1 MVNLKTSQNNNMET
15 NLLNPSDD
23 ISETENWTMTI
34 RPQRHWYDFQFG
46 ELWKYRDLIRLFV
59 WRDFVAYYKQTIL
72 GPLWYLIQPILSTII
87 FTVVFGNIAK
97 LSTDG
102 MPAFL
107 FYLAGQTLWSYFAN
121 CFTSTSNTFVNNSQV
136 FGKVYFPR
144 LSVPISIVLSNLIS
158 FAIRFGLFIIVWVYY
173 LLTQNNIHPNLWAF
187 SLPLLVLLMGGMGLG
202 FGIIF
207 SSLTTK
213 YRDLQ
218 QLISFG
224 VQLLMYAAPV
234 IYPLS
239 SVSGKW
245 HTILMANPMTPVVE
259 VFRLGFM
266 GTSSLNPIWLLYTA
280 GFTVV
285 TLFIGLALFNRV
297 EASFMDTV

>member
-1 MVNLKTSQNNNMET
+1 MNSTREIN
-15 NLLNPSDD
+15 
-23 ISETENWTMTI
+23 ENEDWTMII
-34 RPQRHWYDFQFG
+34 RPQRRWYDFHLG
-46 ELWKYRDLIRLFV
+46 DLWKYRDLIRLFV

-72 GPLWYLIQPILSTII
+72 GPLWYIIQPILSTVI
-87 FTVVFGNIAK
+87 FTVVFGQIAK

-107 FYLAGQTLWSYFAN
+107 FYLAGQTIWSYFAT
-121 CFTSTSNTFVNNSQV
+121 CFTSTSNTFVSNAGI

-144 LSVPISIVLSNLIS
+144 MSVPVSIVISNLIS
-158 FAIRFGLFIIVWVYY
+158 FGIRFGMFLLFWAYFWISGSAVQP
-173 LLTQNNIHPNLWAF
+173 TLWALA
-187 SLPLLVLLMGGMGLG
+187 LPLLVLLMGAMGLG

-218 QLISFG
+218 QLIGFG
-224 VQLLMYAAPV
+224 VQLLMYATPV

-239 SVSGKW
+239 TVSGVW
-245 HTILMANPMTPVVE
+245 RTLIMANPMTPVVE
-259 VFRLGFM
+259 VFKLGFL
-266 GTSSLNPIWLLYTA
+266 GTSDLNPIWLLYTA
-280 GFTVV
+280 GFTLI

>member
-1 MVNLKTSQNNNMET
+1 MNPTSEIIDN
-15 NLLNPSDD
+15 
-23 ISETENWTMTI
+23 ENWTMVI
-34 RPQRHWYDFQFG
+34 RPQRRWYDFHLG
-46 ELWKYRDLIRLFV
+46 DLWKYRDLIRLFV

-72 GPLWYLIQPILSTII
+72 GPLWYIIQPILSTIV
-87 FTVVFGNIAK
+87 FTVIFGNIAK

-107 FYLAGQTLWSYFAN
+107 FYMAGQTIWSYFAS
-121 CFTSTSNTFVNNSQV
+121 CFTSTSNTFVSNAGI

-144 LSVPISIVLSNLIS
+144 MSVPVSIVISNLIS
-158 FAIRFGLFIIVWVYY
+158 FGIRFGMFMLFWAYFWISGSTV
-173 LLTQNNIHPNLWAF
+173 HPNLWALA
-187 SLPLLVLLMGGMGLG
+187 LPLLVLLMGAMGLG

-218 QLISFG
+218 QLIGFG
-224 VQLLMYAAPV
+224 VQLLMYATPV

-239 SVSGKW
+239 TVSGTW
-245 HTILMANPMTPVVE
+245 RTMILINPMTPVVE
-259 VFRLGFM
+259 VFKLGFL
-266 GTSSLNPIWLLYTA
+266 GTSDINPIWLIYTA
-280 GFTVV
+280 GFTLI